1 MLKSLK
7 KYHFA
12 QTCILIFYNPHGKFY
27 TFSKELLFT
36 NPWFSIFFPSWIP
49 PGVSKRLKFIRNNDN
64 FVIIADKND
73 DIYKIKLIQLYVEFR
88 KIKVDTSVLSREMA
102 ALERGEPYIIPFI
115 QGKQV
120 IHTVPS
126 GRLSFMLSELF
137 TGPLPKQV
145 IIAFVSHASFNG
157 NCRKNP
163 YVFENLNIKS
173 LVFKINGE
181 NSPPT
186 EYTPNFRV
194 TPVDCVR
201 GNIH

>member
-1 MLKSLK
+1 M
-7 KYHFA
+7 
-12 QTCILIFYNPHGKFY
+12 
-27 TFSKELLFT
+27 
-36 NPWFSIFFPSWIP
+36 
-49 PGVSKRLKFIRNNDN
+49 RLKFIRNNDN

-102 ALERGEPYIIPFI
+102 ALERGEPYVIPFI

-145 IIAFVSHASFNG
+145 IIAFVSHAGFNG
-157 NCRKNP
+157 NLRKNP
-163 YVFENLNIKS
+163 YVFENLNIRS